1 MECTSHWD
9 FESGIQILDHK
20 SACRLISR
28 MLGWS
33 AIVLLAVLLAASAW
47 YTFVDGMM
55 AALARY
61 FQFQPTDDRENKIR
75 QTKILSFL
83 RGELKG

>member
-1 MECTSHWD
+1 
-9 FESGIQILDHK
+9 
-20 SACRLISR
+20 

-33 AIVLLAVLLAASAW
+33 AIVLLAVLLAAGAW

>member
-1 MECTSHWD
+1 
-9 FESGIQILDHK
+9 
-20 SACRLISR
+20 

-47 YTFVDGMM
+47 YTFVGGMM

-61 FQFQPTDDRENKIR
+61 FQFQRTDDRENKIR